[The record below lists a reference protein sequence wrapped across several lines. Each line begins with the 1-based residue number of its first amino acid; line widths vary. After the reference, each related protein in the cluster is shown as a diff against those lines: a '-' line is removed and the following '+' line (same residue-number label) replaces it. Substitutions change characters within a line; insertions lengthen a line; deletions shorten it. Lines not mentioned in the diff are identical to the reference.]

1 MFILF
6 PCFHLLCL
14 YRWLDFTS
22 LIDYQRNVW
31 LKSHLKESDPA
42 NSWGCENLDNVQNG
56 RRFFFLLYFFSVL
69 FMVVGGYRGSRIPD
83 HCYQMPEPE
92 WKQWRPRGLK
102 RYVKGILNHH
112 LSRDERDKKYDL
124 MQKRCETK
132 IVLNRNC
139 VLLNVESWTKALNS
153 FLVWLANNLVGVG
166 MWNLHKAQ
174 EGDHPTKEGI

>member
-1 MFILF
+1 MFISF
-6 PCFHLLCL
+6 PCFYLLCW
-14 YRWLDFTS
+14 YHRSHFTS

-69 FMVVGGYRGSRIPD
+69 FMVVGSYRGSRIPD

-102 RYVKGILNHH
+102 NMWKALIIIRVEMKEIKKIIWCKINVRQKLQMRWIALCWKYYIGQAFPQN
-112 LSRDERDKKYDL
+112 LSK
-124 MQKRCETK
+124 
-132 IVLNRNC
+132 C
-139 VLLNVESWTKALNS
+139 VL
-153 FLVWLANNLVGVG
+153 F
-166 MWNLHKAQ
+166 
-174 EGDHPTKEGI
+174 